1 MKQIFK
7 KEKAFT
13 LIELMVVVAIIG
25 VLSAMLTPQ
34 ISNFVYKGRV
44 ASTAGSLRSFGD
56 ALDMMINDI
65 GYKPYVNGA
74 ADTTNDQLALMK
86 RTSCPSYLQSLWNG
100 PYIRNYP
107 ISSVSSL
114 IASYPGYTNTIW
126 FYYSWP
132 QTDSG
137 TWGSYCGTGYGVMME
152 IYFINVQANVDVQRT
167 FLEKVDPNG
176 DAWMEWCGF
185 YDDRQIAHW

>member
-7 KEKAFT
+7 KERGFT

-25 VLSAMLTPQ
+25 ILSAMLTPQ
-34 ISNFVYKGRV
+34 ITNFVYKARV
-44 ASTAGSLRSFGD
+44 SSTAGSLRSFGA
-56 ALDMMINDI
+56 ALDLMINDL
-65 GYKPYVNGA
+65 GYKPNVYGA

-86 RTSCPSYLQSLWNG
+86 RTSCPSNLQSVWNG

-107 ISSVSSL
+107 TSGVSSL
-114 IASYPGYTNTIW
+114 IYYPSTIW

-132 QTDSG
+132 GSDSG
-137 TWGSYCGTGYGVMME
+137 TWGNYCGTGYGVMIE
-152 IYFINVQANVDVQRT
+152 IYFINSQATADVGRA
-167 FLEKVDPNG
+167 FLGKVDPNG

-185 YDDRQIAHW
+185 YDDRQVAHW